1 VKKLEQILLK
11 VKNMSCNHCKNTV
24 EKAVKSVG
32 GVESVEVS
40 LEQGQVVV
48 KGSAPRDQLIKA
60 IEEAGYDVV
69 Q

>member
-1 VKKLEQILLK
+1 MEQILLK

-32 GVESVEVS
+32 GVESVEVK

-48 KGSAPRDQLIKA
+48 TGSAHRDQLIKA

-69 Q
+69 R

>member
-1 VKKLEQILLK
+1 
-11 VKNMSCNHCKNTV
+11 MSCNHCKNTV
-24 EKAVKSVG
+24 EKAVRSVS

-48 KGSAPRDQLIKA
+48 TGSAHRDQLIKA

-69 Q
+69 R

>member
-1 VKKLEQILLK
+1 
-11 VKNMSCNHCKNTV
+11 MSCNHCKNTV

>member
-1 VKKLEQILLK
+1 MEQILLK

-48 KGSAPRDQLIKA
+48 TGSAHRDQLIKA

-69 Q
+69 R

>member
-1 VKKLEQILLK
+1 MEQILLK

-24 EKAVKSVG
+24 EKAVKSVS

-40 LEQGQVVV
+40 LEQGHVVV
-48 KGSAPRDQLIKA
+48 TGSAHRDQLIKA

-69 Q
+69 R

>member
-1 VKKLEQILLK
+1 MEQILLK

-32 GVESVEVS
+32 GVESVEVN

-48 KGSAPRDQLIKA
+48 TGSAHRDQLIKA

-69 Q
+69 G

>member
-1 VKKLEQILLK
+1 MEQILLK

-24 EKAVKSVG
+24 EKAVRSVS